1 NQTYGSDEMKYKEVM
16 VGKFFK
22 RVNRFIA
29 EVYIHGVKERVHIK
43 NTGRLEQLLKC
54 GVEVILE
61 KSNQINRKTKYSII
75 AVKKNGQYIN
85 IDSQAPNKVVYE
97 ALEAN
102 RCLGFGK
109 VKSFKTEVTYGR
121 SRFDFYFETAESKG
135 FIEVKGVTFE
145 KDGVAMFPDAPTS
158 RGTKHILD
166 LIDASRLVYSPVILF
181 VIKKKR
187 CNKYTP
193 DLIIDHMFSM
203 SLNQA
208 FKSGVR
214 MFAFNTI
221 VKKNSLVLYTK
232 VPIKL

>member
-1 NQTYGSDEMKYKEVM
+1 MKYKEVM

-121 SRFDFYFETAESKG
+121 SRFDFYFETAESKRSEG
-135 FIEVKGVTFE
+135 TRLNSSH
-145 KDGVAMFPDAPTS
+145 VAISYAVFC
-158 RGTKHILD
+158 L
-166 LIDASRLVYSPVILF
+166 
-181 VIKKKR
+181 KKK
-187 CNKYTP
+187 
-193 DLIIDHMFSM
+193 
-203 SLNQA
+203 
-208 FKSGVR
+208 
-214 MFAFNTI
+214 
-221 VKKNSLVLYTK
+221 KKTSCK
-232 VPIKL
+232 